1 MSTSINSIGQPG
13 SSYLYGALSSGSRIN
28 RAADGAAEMAIS
40 QEFDRQN
47 GGYEVGTRNL
57 QDAKN
62 AANIAD
68 GGLSNMADSLQR
80 MRELALQASNG
91 LLNDDDKRY
100 IQAEIDQLKK
110 GIGDMTDK
118 TQFNGIPLLQN
129 EDGRVLLISSDANGT
144 QMGLSRPNTSL
155 EALGI
160 EDFDVTGDFDISKI
174 DKALEAIGGTRA
186 NIGAETNAFDVAI
199 DVNGVSNYNT
209 YAAKSSMMDT
219 EYGDYV
225 SKLKTQNVMEQVQ
238 AQLQK
243 KRQEDEARKMMGV
256 IGN

>member
-28 RAADGAAEMAIS
+28 RAADGAAEMAIG

-47 GGYEVGTRNL
+47 NGYEVGTRSL
-57 QDAKN
+57 KDAKN

-68 GGLSNMADSLQR
+68 GGLGNITDSLQR
-80 MRELALQASNG
+80 MRELAIQASNG
-91 LLNDDDKRY
+91 LMSADDKKY

-118 TQFNGIPLLQN
+118 TEFNGIPLLQN
-129 EDGRVLLISSDANGT
+129 EDGKVLLISADANGT
-144 QMGLSRPNTSL
+144 QMGLDRPNTSL
-155 EALGI
+155 DALGI
-160 EDFDVTGDFDISKI
+160 RDFDVTGDFDLGKI
-174 DKALEAIGGTRA
+174 DKALESISGGRA
-186 NIGAETNAFDVAI
+186 TLGAQSNAFDVAI

-209 YAAKSSMMDT
+209 YSAKSNMMDT

-225 SKLKTQNVMEQVQ
+225 SKLKKQNVLEQVN
-238 AQLQK
+238 AQMQK
-243 KRQEDEARKMMGV
+243 KRQEDEARRTMGI